1 MCLCPAG
8 EGAISASLMPRLWPK
23 LVLEYALEAAELIVL
38 VRLGTKELEY
48 VEYADELV
56 DAFESWRRGLE
67 VDVE

>member
-1 MCLCPAG
+1 
-8 EGAISASLMPRLWPK
+8 
-23 LVLEYALEAAELIVL
+23 VLEYALEAAELIVL